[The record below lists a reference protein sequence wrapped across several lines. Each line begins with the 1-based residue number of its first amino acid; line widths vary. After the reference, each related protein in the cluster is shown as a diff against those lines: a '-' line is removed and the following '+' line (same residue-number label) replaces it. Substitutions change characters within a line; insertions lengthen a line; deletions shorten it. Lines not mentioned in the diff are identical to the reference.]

1 MQIFCKIKK
10 KTAMSQ
16 ETHKAITK
24 ILFEE
29 IGKIKVHTIDMD
41 NAILEIEYDKIA
53 DRIINEIE
61 GLS

>member
-1 MQIFCKIKK
+1 
-10 KTAMSQ
+10 MSQ

-29 IGKIKVHTIDMD
+29 IGKIKVHTIDMN

-53 DRIINEIE
+53 DRIINEIK
-61 GLS
+61 GLD

>member
-1 MQIFCKIKK
+1 
-10 KTAMSQ
+10 MSQ

-24 ILFEE
+24 ILIEE

-53 DRIINEIE
+53 DRIIDEIE